1 MKRKKTTGSA
11 LLIPLFAAALIL
23 TGCSGQQDTAERE
36 GRMADA
42 PAAKAASPK
51 AGAWPSWIPS
61 DIPKYSYGSVL
72 QAIQQN
78 GGGAIVF
85 MNVNM
90 RKDPFNAY
98 KKDLLAKGWTVDE
111 ENENDQT
118 HFLLVSNPRYS
129 LTYTCPRD
137 GEGVSIFFFTQ

>member
-11 LLIPLFAAALIL
+11 LLIPLFAAAFLL
-23 TGCSGQQDTAERE
+23 AACSGQQDASERE
-36 GRMADA
+36 GRPAEA
-42 PAAKAASPK
+42 PVKIGTPK
-51 AGAWPSWIPS
+51 GGAWPSWIPS

-137 GEGVSIFFFTQ
+137 GEGVSIFFFTK